1 MKKILKILIGVIVF
15 LTLPALLFFGVLYLK
30 YNEDLPIGQEGE
42 KADLLAHN
50 MLKSLDYESYKETDY
65 IEWSFRNSRLYKWN
79 KRENI
84 CVVQW
89 KDFKVDLHLN
99 YIERSLAAVHNFN
112 VVGEKRDELVD
123 KARSYFN
130 NDSFWLVAPYKVFDK
145 GVKRSIVNLDNDDEV
160 VLDAVKKVKAANH
173 HIEEVFCPF
182 PVHGLDK
189 AMGLAP
195 TRIAITSF
203 MYGITGLGI
212 AIWLTYYTM
221 IADWPQD
228 IGGKPSFSWAENMP
242 AFVPIMFEL
251 TVFFAAHL
259 MVITFYMR
267 SRIWPFKKAENPD
280 PRTTDD
286 HFLMEIEIH
295 DNEEELTTLLNE
307 TGAVEINVVDKH

>member
-1 MKKILKILIGVIVF
+1 MSSSKVIHAF
-15 LTLPALLFFGVLYLK
+15 Y
-30 YNEDLPIGQEGE
+30 
-42 KADLLAHN
+42 
-50 MLKSLDYESYKETDY
+50 
-65 IEWSFRNSRLYKWN
+65 
-79 KRENI
+79 
-84 CVVQW
+84 
-89 KDFKVDLHLN
+89 
-99 YIERSLAAVHNFN
+99 
-112 VVGEKRDELVD
+112 
-123 KARSYFN
+123 
-130 NDSFWLVAPYKVFDK
+130 
-145 GVKRSIVNLDNDDEV
+145 NDDEV

-195 TRIAITSF
+195 TRIAITAF
-203 MYGITGLGI
+203 IYGIIGLGM
-212 AIWLTYYTM
+212 ATWLTYYTM

-242 AFVPIMFEL
+242 AFVTIMFEL

-286 HFLMEIEIH
+286 HFLMEIELH
-295 DNEEELTTLLNE
+295 DNEEELTALLNE

>member
-1 MKKILKILIGVIVF
+1 MSSSKVI
-15 LTLPALLFFGVLYLK
+15 
-30 YNEDLPIGQEGE
+30 
-42 KADLLAHN
+42 H
-50 MLKSLDYESYKETDY
+50 
-65 IEWSFRNSRLYKWN
+65 SFY
-79 KRENI
+79 
-84 CVVQW
+84 
-89 KDFKVDLHLN
+89 
-99 YIERSLAAVHNFN
+99 
-112 VVGEKRDELVD
+112 
-123 KARSYFN
+123 
-130 NDSFWLVAPYKVFDK
+130 
-145 GVKRSIVNLDNDDEV
+145 NDDEV

-286 HFLMEIEIH
+286 HFLMEIELH
-295 DNEEELTTLLNE
+295 DNEEELTKLLNE